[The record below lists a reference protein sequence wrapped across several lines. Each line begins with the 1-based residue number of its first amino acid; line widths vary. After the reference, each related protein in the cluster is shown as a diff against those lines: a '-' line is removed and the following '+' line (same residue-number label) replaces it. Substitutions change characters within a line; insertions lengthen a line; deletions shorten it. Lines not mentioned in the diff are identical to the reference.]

1 MGDSAMTQHMA
12 VYAAVSCLAAVV
24 VSAVFTQLIRYVAPH
39 IGLMDNPDGKRK
51 LHDKPK
57 PLGGGLAI
65 FVAVCAVLAGNLL
78 LPNPWGLRVQQ
89 DWHDLVIL
97 FAAASWLVLVGLVDD
112 LVRLRGRYKLGGQS
126 IAAAILVA
134 GGYSFSR
141 VSIMG
146 ISFDFGW
153 LGPAVALVWFL
164 ATINSIN
171 LLDGMDGHAATVGTI
186 FSVTIGMM
194 ACITGHYAVAFVAF
208 VLAGATIG
216 FLWFNL
222 PPARIFLG
230 DTGSMLIGLMLG
242 VLAARASLKGPSTF
256 LLAAAVALW
265 TLPFLDSFAA
275 ILRRTLTGRSI
286 YAADRGHIHHCLMS
300 KTKSGETAL
309 MVIAVCAS
317 VTALASLGGVILGSD
332 SIALVTAGGVV
343 GFLIVTGL
351 FGRAECRL
359 ALNTIRRF
367 GDGIRRRLFG
377 TNGQCICNGT
387 QLQGKFDWNAAWSQL
402 TRPAHESNVLYLR
415 VDLNDPRIQEGY
427 FGEWQAHDLSDS
439 DELPVSRFELP
450 LWVKERVVGRIRAW
464 IRGPV
469 QTFQR
474 DLDLVAD
481 IVENLEKQLEDL
493 NEKGAERLADGKHS
507 KTVPAA
513 HVATETLNATPA
525 PLTTTTRG
533 NGKKGHP
540 QSTATIQPKDVKP
553 VEMSQ

>member
-1 MGDSAMTQHMA
+1 MA

-24 VSAVFTQLIRYVAPH
+24 VSALFTQLIRYVAPY
-39 IGLMDNPDGKRK
+39 IGLMDKPDGKRK

-65 FVAVCAVLAGNLL
+65 FVAVCAVLGGNLL

-97 FAAASWLVLVGLVDD
+97 FAAASWLVVVGLADD
-112 LVRLRGRYKLGGQS
+112 LVCLRGRYKLMGQS

-141 VSIMG
+141 VSVMG

-153 LGPAVALVWFL
+153 LGPAVALLWFL

-186 FSVTIGMM
+186 FSVTVGLM
-194 ACITGHYAVAFVAF
+194 ACTTGHYAVAFVAF

-256 LLAAAVALW
+256 LMAAAVSLW

-359 ALNTIRRF
+359 ALSTIRRF
-367 GDGIRRRLFG
+367 GDAIRRRLFG
-377 TNGQCICNGT
+377 NNGQCICNGT
-387 QLQGKFDWNAAWSQL
+387 QFQGQFNWDCVWSQL
-402 TRPAHESNVLYLR
+402 TRPAHQSNVLYLR
-415 VDLNDPRIQEGY
+415 VDLNDPRVQEGY
-427 FGEWQAHDLSDS
+427 FGEWQAHDLPDS
-439 DELPVSRFELP
+439 EDLPVSRFEFP
-450 LWVKERVVGRIRAW
+450 LWVKQRVVGRIRAW

-469 QTFQR
+469 ETFHR
-474 DLDLVAD
+474 DLDLVAN
-481 IVENLEKQLEDL
+481 IVENFEKHLEDL
-493 NEKGAERLADGKHS
+493 NEEASKRLTDGEHPEK
-507 KTVPAA
+507 VPAA
-513 HVATETLNATPA
+513 HVAPESLKSTPA
-525 PLTTTTRG
+525 HLTTAVGG
-533 NGKKGHP
+533 NGKKSHP
-540 QSTATIQPKDVKP
+540 QSTATTQPEDAKP
-553 VEMSQ
+553 VEITR

>member
-1 MGDSAMTQHMA
+1 MTQHMA
-12 VYAAVSCLAAVV
+12 AYAAVSCLAAVV
-24 VSAVFTQLIRYVAPH
+24 VSALLTQLIRCVAPH
-39 IGLMDNPDGKRK
+39 IGLMDRPDGKRK
-51 LHDKPK
+51 LHEKPK

-65 FVAVCAVLAGNLL
+65 FVAMCAVLGGNLL

-97 FAAASWLVLVGLVDD
+97 FAAASWLVVVGLVDD
-112 LVRLRGRYKLGGQS
+112 LVRLRGRYKLMGQT

-141 VSIMG
+141 VSVMG
-146 ISFDFGW
+146 LSFDFGW
-153 LGPAVALVWFL
+153 LGPAIALLWFL

-186 FSVTIGMM
+186 FSVAVGMM
-194 ACITGHYAVAFVAF
+194 ACVTGHYAVAFVAF

-256 LLAAAVALW
+256 LMAAAVSLW

-286 YAADRGHIHHCLMS
+286 YAGDRAHIHHCLMA
-300 KTKSGETAL
+300 KTKSGEVAL

-332 SIALVTAGGVV
+332 SIALVTAAGVV

-367 GDGIRRRLFG
+367 GDAVRRRLFG
-377 TNGQCICNGT
+377 TDGQCVCNGT
-387 QLQGKFDWNAAWSQL
+387 QFQGQFNWEAVWRKI
-402 TRPAHESNVLYLR
+402 TRPAHEYNVLYLR
-415 VDLNDPRIQEGY
+415 VDLDDPRIQEGY
-427 FGEWQAHDLSDS
+427 FGEWRAPDAPQSDDLPISHC
-439 DELPVSRFELP
+439 EFP
-450 LWVKERVVGRIRAW
+450 LWAKERVVGRIRAM
-464 IRGPV
+464 IRRSV
-469 QTFQR
+469 KTFHR
-474 DLDLVAD
+474 DLDFVASLV
-481 IVENLEKQLEDL
+481 EPLEEHLEQL

-507 KTVPAA
+507 TEVPAA
-513 HVATETLNATPA
+513 HVAPEARNATPA
-525 PLTTTTRG
+525 PVTTVAGG
-533 NGKKGHP
+533 NGKKGQP
-540 QSTATIQPKDVKP
+540 QSTVAVQPKDAKP
-553 VEMSQ
+553 VEMKR